1 MLRGMKRR
9 SNSKNMAA
17 ALLVVARKID
27 AVDEVQRSI
36 KLVLELLKK
45 DAQFRAFMQSKR
57 FTTKEKTEVIRFGL
71 KDYCH
76 PILQELLIIEIG
88 ENPTILLRE
97 LSYFFDAMVIDELN
111 IVPVTAYVAD
121 ELSVVEVA
129 DLQKTLEKSIG
140 KDTELDLKVDPSLLG
155 GIKLRIENM
164 YLDASIKTKMDNLRR
179 DLLQ

>member
-1 MLRGMKRR
+1 MKRR

-57 FTTKEKTEVIRFGL
+57 FTNKEKTEVIRSGL
-71 KDYCH
+71 QDVCH

-88 ENPTILLRE
+88 ENPTILLRD
-97 LSYFFDAMVIDELN
+97 LSYFFDAMVKDELN

-129 DLQKTLEKSIG
+129 DLQKILEKSIG

-155 GIKLRIENM
+155 GIKLRIENT
-164 YLDASIKTKMDNLRR
+164 YLDSSIKTKMDNLRK

>member
-1 MLRGMKRR
+1 MKHR
-9 SNSKNMAA
+9 SNTKNMAA
-17 ALLVVARKID
+17 ALLVVAKEID

-57 FTTKEKTEVIRFGL
+57 FTTEQKTEVIRSGL
-71 KDYCH
+71 QNACH
-76 PILQELLIIEIG
+76 PILQELLIIEID

-97 LSYFFDAMVIDELN
+97 LLYFFDAMVKDELN

-121 ELSVVEVA
+121 ELSAVEIA

-140 KDTELDLKVDPSLLG
+140 KDTELELKVDPSLLG
-155 GIKLRIENM
+155 GIKLRIENT

>member
-1 MLRGMKRR
+1 MKRK

-57 FTTKEKTEVIRFGL
+57 FTNEQKTEVIRSGL
-71 KDYCH
+71 QDVCH

-88 ENPTILLRE
+88 ENPTILLRD
-97 LSYFFDAMVIDELN
+97 LSYFFDAMVKDELN

-155 GIKLRIENM
+155 GIKLRIENT
-164 YLDASIKTKMDNLRR
+164 YLDASIKTKMDSLRR

>member
-1 MLRGMKRR
+1 MKRR

-45 DAQFRAFMQSKR
+45 DAQFRSFMQSKR
-57 FTTKEKTEVIRFGL
+57 FTTEEKTEVIRSGL
-71 KDYCH
+71 KDACH

-88 ENPTILLRE
+88 ENPTILLRD

-121 ELSVVEVA
+121 ELSAVEIA

-140 KDTELDLKVDPSLLG
+140 KDTELELKVDPSLLG
-155 GIKLRIENM
+155 GIKLRIENT

>member
-1 MLRGMKRR
+1 MKRR
-9 SNSKNMAA
+9 SNTKNMAA

-57 FTTKEKTEVIRFGL
+57 FTNKEKTEVIRSGL
-71 KDYCH
+71 QDVCH

-88 ENPTILLRE
+88 ENPTILLRD
-97 LSYFFDAMVIDELN
+97 LSYFFDAMVKDELN

-140 KDTELDLKVDPSLLG
+140 KNTELDLIVDPSLLG
-155 GIKLRIENM
+155 GIKLRIDNT
-164 YLDASIKTKMDNLRR
+164 YLDASIKAKMDNLRR

>member
-1 MLRGMKRR
+1 
-9 SNSKNMAA
+9 MAA

-57 FTTKEKTEVIRFGL
+57 FTTEQKTEVIRSGL
-71 KDYCH
+71 QDVCH
-76 PILQELLIIEIG
+76 PILQELLIIEID
-88 ENPTILLRE
+88 ENPTILLRD
-97 LSYFFDAMVIDELN
+97 LSYFFDAMAKDELN
-111 IVPVTAYVAD
+111 IVPVEAHVAD
-121 ELSVVEVA
+121 ELSVDEVA

-140 KDTELDLKVDPSLLG
+140 KNTELDLIVDPSLLG
-155 GIKLRIENM
+155 GIKLRIDNT
-164 YLDASIKTKMDNLRR
+164 YLDASIRARMDNLRR